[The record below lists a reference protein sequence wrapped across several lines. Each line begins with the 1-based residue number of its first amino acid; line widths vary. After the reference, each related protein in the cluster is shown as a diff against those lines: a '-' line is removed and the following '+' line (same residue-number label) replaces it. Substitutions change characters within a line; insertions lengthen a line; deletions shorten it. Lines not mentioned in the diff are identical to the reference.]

1 MLFRSAL
8 VGPGVPVLPRTRLRT
23 QRVGGLL
30 ARALLAPEEPLR
42 VYADLA
48 AHPFCIFV
56 ADTPPDQL
64 AVGANE

>member
-1 MLFRSAL
+1 
-8 VGPGVPVLPRTRLRT
+8 V
-23 QRVGGLL
+23 
-30 ARALLAPEEPLR
+30 PLR